1 MQQNDMNAFMMEDR
15 LKNILNRESV
25 TAASVCRATGIDR
38 GMMSRF
44 LNGKINL
51 SLKKL
56 ILVADHL
63 GYNIEFVKRKS
74 SRKGKVK

>member
-1 MQQNDMNAFMMEDR
+1 MMGDR
-15 LKNILNRESV
+15 LKDILSREGT
-25 TAASVCRATGIDR
+25 TAARICQETGIDK

-56 ILVADHL
+56 ILIADHL
-63 GYNIEFVKRKS
+63 GYDVDFVKRKPA
-74 SRKGKVK
+74 RKGR